1 MSIRSRIGDFL
12 FRLLFPQQAALLD
25 DCHDQL
31 VDTAVACEQAREA
44 MMEANTALNN
54 LRETIKT
61 AAAFD
66 MRLNG
71 SEV

>member
-12 FRLLFPQQAALLD
+12 FRLMFPQQADLLD
-25 DCHDQL
+25 TCHDQL
-31 VDTAVACEQAREA
+31 VDSAIACEQAREA
-44 MMEANTALNN
+44 MMEVNATING

-61 AAAFD
+61 ASAFA

>member
-12 FRLLFPQQAALLD
+12 FRLLFPHQAALLD
-25 DCHDQL
+25 ACHDQL

-44 MMEANTALNN
+44 MMGAATAVNN
-54 LRETIKT
+54 LRETFDT
-61 AAAFD
+61 AKDFS
-66 MRLNG
+66 MRMNG